1 VEKSSNT
8 RYTLLDGIRGI
19 CAFGIMFNHLWLSPH
34 LVGFSLLVDLLF
46 VLSGFVLY
54 PALYSQKRYS
64 SKKFIFSRILR
75 IYPMLISVFVLYFL
89 IYGNISFF
97 GKVSGFAQ
105 PNLIETVGAFFLL
118 QIFWGATIPVSTVL
132 WSLSAEWF
140 VNLLAV
146 FTRKK
151 IKVYLMLSLGFLL
164 EILGLYINQKF
175 QLGWQIF
182 NYLIAIGRALVGF
195 YLGLILRQSLKVK
208 KRSFSLKRIIF
219 VLFVFSINFYLLQ
232 KSIIFV
238 IFSAP
243 ICYFIVR
250 EVVFI
255 DEKRFPKLV
264 LRFCRYLGRISYG
277 VYLWHTIVGTLA
289 FSSLILKFVPFT
301 IEGYSRQIFDVSI
314 TILIV
319 VMLTEIVIR
328 FFEIPINEK
337 VKSRLGV
344 FRE

>member
-1 VEKSSNT
+1 
-8 RYTLLDGIRGI
+8 
-19 CAFGIMFNHLWLSPH
+19 
-34 LVGFSLLVDLLF
+34 
-46 VLSGFVLY
+46 
-54 PALYSQKRYS
+54 
-64 SKKFIFSRILR
+64 
-75 IYPMLISVFVLYFL
+75 MLISVFVLYFL
-89 IYGNISFF
+89 MYGNISFF
-97 GKVSGFAQ
+97 GKVRGFAQ

-301 IEGYSRQIFDVSI
+301 IENYNYLLISKKLNCFDYQHRFNLNNREPIIMVCCGNTACRDCVI
-314 TILIV
+314 TKMIKNKENAVRGITKKRRV
-319 VMLTEIVIR
+319 
-328 FFEIPINEK
+328 
-337 VKSRLGV
+337 
-344 FRE
+344 